1 MLMNTGLT
9 DHSTTEL
16 GTIQIAP
23 EVLETIA
30 SLASIEIDGVAEM
43 SSGIVGGISELLGM
57 KSLTRGVKVQIGTN
71 ETVIDVSIVIE
82 YGYRIPDVSR
92 QIQQSVR
99 QAIYNMT
106 GIHVSAVHIHIESVH
121 FNEDQ
126 KSLDNESIHTTRL
139 R

>member
-1 MLMNTGLT
+1 MNTGLT
-9 DHSTTEL
+9 DHPTTEL

-30 SLASIEIDGVAEM
+30 GLASIEIDGVAGM
-43 SSGIVGGISELLGM
+43 SGGIVGGISELLGM

-92 QIQQSVR
+92 QIQQSVQ

-106 GIHVSAVHIHIESVH
+106 GIHVSEVHIHIESVH

-126 KSLDNESIHTTRL
+126 KSLDNEFIHTTRL